1 MDDPR
6 THRAARIAERDPSA
20 LQPDTPARRKQARER
35 ALAVTLDAGQADDL
49 ARSQL
54 EIDLVEAGAS
64 QGRDIEQRR
73 GSLTRRRLVGEGLAD
88 RPADDQP
95 ENVLLGSVGGGH
107 GAADLAV
114 PQDGD
119 SVSDALH
126 FRQPMRD
133 VDNGLAVLRDRAD
146 AVEKAF
152 ALSPREELR
161 RLVEYENFRL
171 ERERLGDLEQLP
183 VRNAELADPR
193 RWVDARPDHGE
204 LLERPRPGAHNGRPQ
219 PRWHREDHVL
229 HDREVLED
237 REVLVDDGETECLC
251 GGG

>member
-6 THRAARIAERDPSA
+6 THRAARIAEGDPSA
-20 LQPDTPARRKQARER
+20 LQPDTPARGKQARER
-35 ALAVTLDAGQADDL
+35 AQELALAVALDAGQAD
-49 ARSQL
+49 
-54 EIDLVEAGAS
+54 
-64 QGRDIEQRR
+64 
-73 GSLTRRRLVGEGLAD
+73 
-88 RPADDQP
+88 
-95 ENVLLGSVGGGH
+95 
-107 GAADLAV
+107 DLAV

-126 FRQPMRD
+126 LRQPMRD
-133 VDNGLAVLRDRAD
+133 VDDGLAVLRDRAD

-152 ALSPREELR
+152 ALRPREELR

-204 LLERPRPGAHNGRPQ
+204 LLQRPRPGAHNGRPQ
-219 PRWHREDHVL
+219 LRWHREDHVL

-251 GGG
+251 GGR